1 LLLSKTRKVPMDSTP
16 DPTQADAHQDTVVK
30 TLEEALSKL
39 GQEGTA
45 SASDRRTEMAS
56 SDAQQPLEVMARDLA
71 DMRQTVNRLAVGQQ
85 QMTRGMASLQ
95 AAKPSLHTTLPPADL
110 KRMIG
115 FLSDTPPP
123 GRRASRAFTRFLIV
137 GFIGVGGILA
147 WQFYDEAAK
156 QTLASWAS
164 QFGWELS
171 LSGRKPPPGA
181 GLKIAERPSSRALQ
195 EPAPDLPQAAS
206 AAQTAPDIGA
216 PTAPTTP
223 SPDAQQP
230 LEVMARDL
238 ADLRQTV
245 NQLEVMARDLADMR
259 QTVNRL
265 AVGQQQMTHDI
276 ASLQAGEKD
285 IRHRISAPPPK
296 PAAASASKPSPQAA
310 SRTLAA
316 PPPPALPPTP
326 PPVEPAPQIPT
337 VRPSA
342 N

>member
-30 TLEEALSKL
+30 TLEEALSRL

-45 SASDRRTEMAS
+45 SASDRRTATAR
-56 SDAQQPLEVMARDLA
+56 SDAQQPLEVMALA
-71 DMRQTVNRLAVGQQ
+71 DLRQTVNRLAIGQQ
-85 QMTRGMASLQ
+85 QMTRDIASLQ

-115 FLSDTPPP
+115 FLNDMPPP

-137 GFIGVGGILA
+137 GFIGIGGILA

-156 QTLASWAS
+156 QTLESWAS
-164 QFGWELS
+164 QLGWELS
-171 LSGRKPPPGA
+171 LPGRKPPPGA
-181 GLKIAERPSSRALQ
+181 GLKIAERPSSRAVQ
-195 EPAPDLPQAAS
+195 GSAPDFPEAAS
-206 AAQTAPDIGA
+206 AAQTAPDIS
-216 PTAPTTP
+216 APTTP
-223 SPDAQQP
+223 NTRSREVQQP

-245 NQLEVMARDLADMR
+245 NQLEVMGRDLADLR

-265 AVGQQQMTHDI
+265 AVGQQQMTRDI

-285 IRHRISAPPPK
+285 IRHRISAPTPK
-296 PAAASASKPSPQAA
+296 PAAASASKPPPQGGP
-310 SRTLAA
+310 RTLAA

-326 PPVEPAPQIPT
+326 LQPAPEIAT
-337 VRPSA
+337 VPLGA